1 MTNTAKLLKIAFD
14 ADPTM
19 TVKMFEALDA
29 ANDSFDWQNEQAN
42 DPGYADW
49 IEELAMTE
57 GYRHARM
64 PGE

>member
-1 MTNTAKLLKIAFD
+1 MTNTARLLKIAFD

-19 TVKMFEALDA
+19 TAKMFEALDA

-42 DPGYADW
+42 DPGYDAW